1 MDTNP
6 ESTQSA
12 PVLTASPASTNTPT
26 TVRRILTMGL
36 IVMAAFGV
44 LLGSVGTAVAAPSS
58 SDAGYIRLELD
69 STRQP
74 VVVGKIPKGVFAAM
88 NRTYDGS
95 RGSAIAGCSAFVG
108 SKLSLAKI
116 KLPSTIGGV
125 AGFLF
130 FDPLCARVVDKVWQY
145 NRNREA
151 PLCFRVPLTNY
162 GGTKVGYCS

>member
-1 MDTNP
+1 M
-6 ESTQSA
+6 
-12 PVLTASPASTNTPT
+12 TASPASTNTPT
-26 TVRRILTMGL
+26 AVRRILTMGL
-36 IVMAAFGV
+36 IVMAALG
-44 LLGSVGTAVAAPSS
+44 LLLAAAGSASAAPSS

-74 VVVGKIPKGVFAAM
+74 VVVGKIPKSVFAAM
-88 NRTYDGS
+88 NATYDGT

-108 SKLSLAKI
+108 SKLPLAKI
-116 KLPSTIGGV
+116 KLPSSVGGL
-125 AGFLF
+125 AGYWF